1 MPTPIYLVKVGMNMT
16 EGVVEEWYIA
26 DGATVEKG
34 QLIYRLE
41 TEKVNL
47 DVDAEASGVVRH
59 VVAEGITLQPGDIV
73 GYIYAPG
80 EAIPDSPAAPGA
92 TAPAA
97 AAAAAAAAP
106 ASVPSPMRPAETAG
120 ATPARGTGERILA
133 SPAARRLAATLGVE
147 LAALAG
153 TGPGGRIVEAD
164 VRAAAASRTAAEPEG
179 DDRTAAASPS
189 SPIARK
195 LARELGV
202 DLALV
207 RGTGPG
213 GRITKE
219 DVEQAAARM
228 PAAAPEPAA
237 PPTGAPL
244 QAGGRAAAADR
255 TVPIR
260 GMRRTIAARMHE
272 SLATM
277 AQLTM
282 NMDVVM
288 DDAVRLRN
296 QLLAEWQAEGLRTTY
311 TDLVI
316 RAVARALEQHP
327 AMNSV
332 FGEREI
338 TYKGEINV
346 GMAVAVDDGLLVPV
360 VRHANRRGMHELVTE
375 TARLAA
381 AARDGR
387 LSVDDLQ
394 GGTFTVTALGMYGVD
409 SFTPIINAP
418 QVGILGVNRIR
429 DVVAWEGDR
438 PVRQQRMMLSLTWD
452 HRALDGAPA
461 AAFLGAVRDLLE
473 APYRLLL

>member
-59 VVAEGITLQPGDIV
+59 VVGEGITLQPGDIV

-80 EAIPDSPAAPGA
+80 EPIPDSPVAPDATAVVAAAPAGMPPP
-92 TAPAA
+92 TRPAA
-97 AAAAAAAAP
+97 AAGAA
-106 ASVPSPMRPAETAG
+106 
-120 ATPARGTGERILA
+120 PARGTGERILA
-133 SPAARRLAATLGVE
+133 SPAARRMAATLRVE
-147 LAALAG
+147 LATLGG

-164 VRAAAASRTAAEPEG
+164 VRAAAARGNAIEPEDG
-179 DDRTAAASPS
+179 DRTAPASPS

-202 DLALV
+202 DLAQV
-207 RGTGPG
+207 DGTGPG

-219 DVEQAAARM
+219 DVEQAAARK
-228 PAAAPEPAA
+228 AATVPEPAS
-237 PPTGAPL
+237 PPAGASLP
-244 QAGGRAAAADR
+244 AGGRTTAVDR

-316 RAVARALEQHP
+316 RAVARALAQHP

-360 VRHANRRGMHELVTE
+360 VRQANLRGMHELVTE

-429 DVVAWEGDR
+429 DEVAWDGDR

-473 APYRLLL
+473 SPYRLLL